1 MIINCKTS
9 FNDVTCHATQLEYSQ
24 HHAVKKIVGPHFVI
38 RRPRCDKLLDIT
50 DSCHQLG
57 QLTVSEASEI
67 LLVSI
72 NSSTN
77 YDSRKESP
85 YCGIA
90 LEGQIRSINMTT
102 STVLLV
108 CVIGIVLLCP
118 WLEAIQNYKCS
129 GCTVS

>member
-1 MIINCKTS
+1 M
-9 FNDVTCHATQLEYSQ
+9 
-24 HHAVKKIVGPHFVI
+24 
-38 RRPRCDKLLDIT
+38 
-50 DSCHQLG
+50 
-57 QLTVSEASEI
+57 
-67 LLVSI
+67 LLVFI

-77 YDSRKESP
+77 YDSREESP

-102 STVLLV
+102 STVLLL

-129 GCTVS
+129 GCKVS